1 MRSHLKAIC
10 TGLTL
15 VSLSSLNA
23 FSTSANELTSQRQL
37 LAKTA
42 PQVPTQLQVP
52 KEEKLLFKTA
62 ANGVQIYTCQPKED
76 NPQKYGWKLKA
87 PEAVLLDE
95 KGIEIGKHYGGPTWE
110 LKDGSKIQGKIKA
123 KADSLTK
130 NSIPLLLLEV
140 TSHSGK
146 GAMSNVKHIQRLATV
161 GGQAPAEGCNA
172 TTKKDVE
179 VKVDYTADYYFYG
192 TAPSPKPASKK
203 S

>member
-1 MRSHLKAIC
+1 MRSNLKAIC
-10 TGLTL
+10 TGLAL

-23 FSTSANELTSQRQL
+23 YITFANELPSQHQL
-37 LAKTA
+37 LAKTV
-42 PQVPTQLQVP
+42 PQVPSQLQVP
-52 KEEKLLFKTA
+52 KDEKLLFKTA
-62 ANGVQIYTCQPKED
+62 AKGVQIYTCQPKED

-95 KGIEIGKHYGGPTWE
+95 KDVEIGKHYGGPTWE
-110 LKDGSKIQGKIKA
+110 LKDGSKIQGKIKV

-140 TSHSGK
+140 TSYSGK
-146 GAMSNVKHIQRLATV
+146 GAMSSVRHIQRLATV
-161 GGQAPAEGCNA
+161 GGQAPAKGCDA

-179 VKVDYTADYYFYG
+179 VKVEYTADYYFYG
-192 TAPSPKPASKK
+192 TAPVSKAAPKK